1 MINNLTIINSFDN
14 FNKNTDD
21 YLGVM
26 FINIFKTF
34 SKCYR
39 VYYDTDEV
47 LKYEASVE
55 SFYETRKNLK
65 FKVNDRELLKKA
77 IVDSKVNNNI
87 RVFCYSSH
95 EYLIL
100 GDFGSFRFL
109 MNITCSED
117 VTIYAHYIDVYTD
130 NIEETFEF
138 IKKYFVKADKQ
149 EDIEFGIAAI
159 DPGGSL
165 YTSWYE
171 YDKKEIDIEK
181 NYNDDFKTPYEK
193 ICSLIE
199 EEGEASLMLFYGEP
213 GTGKSTVIKHLIGK
227 YPDKDFI
234 FMDGSL
240 LANVGQ
246 EKLMSYFLDNNDTIF
261 ILEDCEKSLANR
273 EHNYNPVMP
282 VLLNITDGIIADV
295 LGIKI
300 ICTFNTALSN
310 IDPALKRKG
319 RLSMKYEFKKLS
331 KDKCQAIVDTSD
343 LIENKFEVK
352 EDMTLAELYNHDDEN
367 DYSKKNTKKIGF

>member
-1 MINNLTIINSFDN
+1 MNNLNIINTFEN

-26 FINIFKTF
+26 FINVFKTF

-39 VYYDTDEV
+39 VYYDTDEN
-47 LKYEASVE
+47 LKYEPSVE

-65 FKVNDRELLKKA
+65 FKVNDKIK
-77 IVDSKVNNNI
+77 
-87 RVFCYSSH
+87 VFCYSSH

-100 GDFGSFRFL
+100 GDLGSSRFL
-109 MNITCSED
+109 INITCSED
-117 VTIYAHYIDVYTD
+117 VTIYEHYIDVYTD
-130 NIEETFEF
+130 YIEDTFEF
-138 IKKYFVKADKQ
+138 IKKYFVKADNK
-149 EDIEFGIAAI
+149 EDVEFGIAAI
-159 DPGGSL
+159 DPTNSL

-171 YDKKEIDIEK
+171 YNKQDIDIDK
-181 NYNDDFKTPYEK
+181 NYNDDFKVPYEK
-193 ICSLIE
+193 ICELIE
-199 EEGEASLMLFYGEP
+199 EEGKASLMLFYGDP
-213 GTGKSTVIKHLIGK
+213 GTGKSSVIKHLIGK

-273 EHNYNPVMP
+273 DHNFNPVMP

-319 RLSMKYEFKKLS
+319 RLSLKYEFKKLA
-331 KDKCQAIVDTSD
+331 KDKCQKIIDSSD
-343 LIENKFEVK
+343 LIKEKFTVN

-367 DYSKKNTKKIGF
+367 DYSKKPTKKIGF

>member
-1 MINNLTIINSFDN
+1 MNNLNIINTFEN

-26 FINIFKTF
+26 FINVFKTF

-39 VYYDTDEV
+39 VYYDTDEN
-47 LKYEASVE
+47 LQYEPSVE

-65 FKVNDRELLKKA
+65 FKVNDRELLKRA
-77 IVDSKVNNNI
+77 IQDSKVNDKI
-87 RVFCYSSH
+87 KVFCYSSH

-100 GDFGSFRFL
+100 GDLGSSRFL
-109 MNITCSED
+109 INITCSED
-117 VTIYAHYIDVYTD
+117 VTIYEHYIDVYTD
-130 NIEETFEF
+130 YIEDTFEF
-138 IKKYFVKADKQ
+138 IKKYFVKADNK
-149 EDIEFGIAAI
+149 EDVEFGIAAI
-159 DPGGSL
+159 DPTNSL

-171 YDKKEIDIEK
+171 YNKQDIDIDK
-181 NYNDDFKTPYEK
+181 NYNDDFKVPYEK
-193 ICSLIE
+193 ICELIE
-199 EEGEASLMLFYGEP
+199 EEGKASLMLFYGDP
-213 GTGKSTVIKHLIGK
+213 GTGKSSVIKHLIGK

-273 EHNYNPVMP
+273 EHNFNPVMP

-319 RLSMKYEFKKLS
+319 RLSLKYEFKKLA
-331 KDKCQAIVDTSD
+331 KDKCQKIIDSSD
-343 LIENKFEVK
+343 LIKEKFTVN

-367 DYSKKNTKKIGF
+367 DYSKKPSKKIGF

>member
-1 MINNLTIINSFDN
+1 MNKLNIIEYFKTFNS
-14 FNKNTDD
+14 KSDD
-21 YLGVM
+21 YLGAM
-26 FINIFKTF
+26 FINIFKVLP
-34 SKCYR
+34 KCYR
-39 VYYDTDEV
+39 VYYDNDAN

-55 SFYETRKNLK
+55 SFYNTRKEIK

-77 IVDSKVNNNI
+77 LDDAKINENVQ
-87 RVFCYSSH
+87 VFCYSSH

-100 GDFGSFRFL
+100 GDFGNHRFL

-117 VTIYAHYIDVYTD
+117 VTIYEHYIDVYTD
-130 NIEETFEF
+130 NIENTFNF
-138 IKKYFVKADKQ
+138 IKKYFIKADK
-149 EDIEFGIAAI
+149 EESIEFGIAAI

-165 YTSWYE
+165 YTSWYD
-171 YDKKEIDIEK
+171 YSKKDIDINK
-181 NYNDDFKTPYEK
+181 NYNNDFEAPYEK

-234 FMDGSL
+234 FMDGAL
-240 LANVGQ
+240 LCNVGQ

-273 EHNYNPVMP
+273 DHNFNPVMP

-295 LGIKI
+295 LGIKL

-319 RLSMKYEFKKLS
+319 RLSMKYEFRKLA
-331 KDKCQAIVDTSD
+331 KDKCQEIVNTSD
-343 LIENKFEVK
+343 LIKEKFTVT

>member
-1 MINNLTIINSFDN
+1 MTNFNIIDAFTN

-21 YLGVM
+21 YLGAM
-26 FINIFKTF
+26 FISIFKKPC
-34 SKCYR
+34 SCYR
-39 VYYDTDEV
+39 IYYDKDGN
-47 LKYEASVE
+47 LIYESSLE
-55 SFYETRKNLK
+55 SFYTKRQELK
-65 FKVNDRELLKKA
+65 FKVDDRELLKRA
-77 IVDSKVNNNI
+77 IQDSQVNQDM

-100 GDFGSFRFL
+100 GEVTKYSYL
-109 MNITCSED
+109 INITCGED
-117 VTIYAHYIDVYTD
+117 MDLHEYYIEVFTD
-130 NIEETFEF
+130 NIEEIFPK
-138 IKKYFVKADKQ
+138 ISNYFVKAQKD
-149 EDIEFGIAAI
+149 ENVEFGIAAI
-159 DPGGSL
+159 DPSNSL

-171 YDKKEIDIEK
+171 YEKKDIDIEK
-181 NYNDDFKTPYEK
+181 NYNDDFSAPYEK
-193 ICSLIE
+193 ICQLIE
-199 EEGEASLMLFYGEP
+199 DEGNASLMLFYGEP

-234 FMDGSL
+234 FMDGAL

-246 EKLMSYFLDNNDTIF
+246 EKLMSYFLENNDTIF

-273 EHNYNPVMP
+273 EHNFNPVMP

-310 IDPALKRKG
+310 IDPALRRKG
-319 RLSMKYEFKKLS
+319 RLSLKYEFRKLS
-331 KDKCQAIVDTSD
+331 KEKCQKIVDSSD
-343 LIENKFEVK
+343 TIQHFIVT
-352 EDMTLAELYNHDDEN
+352 EDMSLAELYNHDDEN